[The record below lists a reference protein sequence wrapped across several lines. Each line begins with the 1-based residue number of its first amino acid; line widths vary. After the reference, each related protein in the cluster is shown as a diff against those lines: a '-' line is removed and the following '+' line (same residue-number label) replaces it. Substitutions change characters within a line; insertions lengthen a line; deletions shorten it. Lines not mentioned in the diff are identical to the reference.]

1 MPDGSLEYN
10 FVWCRSIQEIDKSAW
25 DGLSQGIH
33 TPFLSWAWL
42 YVLEKSKSV
51 SPTAGWQPSHLAVY
65 RSGWLIGAA
74 PLYIKDRSSEG
85 EFVFDQ
91 PWAQLAEEMRVPY
104 FPKLV
109 GMSPLTPIGAY
120 SFLLHPEE
128 DRGRLIMH
136 MQEEIDRM
144 CRDKGIAGC
153 HFNFLAPGW
162 GRELEDSGFVPWVH
176 PGFVWT
182 NQEYTDFGHFLAC
195 FRSSRRKN
203 IKREQKAL
211 ADQGIRI
218 EALYGDAIKERH
230 LAWMH
235 GFYAWTNGR
244 YFPWSCKY
252 LTQEFF
258 LGLLDNEI
266 SQNLLLFA
274 AYEQGTNDPV
284 GMSMLVFEGNRLFG
298 RYWGGRQGIPFL
310 HFNLCYYQPIQWAI
324 QNRIKWFDP
333 GMGGEHKLYRGFEL
347 VANYSLHKV
356 YAPGMQQ
363 IMDVYLDDFNRFQKQ
378 RIQEVNQE
386 LPLKNT
392 YSDLSM
398 SKHRAHGATT

>member
-1 MPDGSLEYN
+1 VPLHSGG
-10 FVWCRSIQEIDKSAW
+10 RQECLGWFEPGDTHTVFELGVAFSPGKIEIC
-25 DGLSQGIH
+25 LS
-33 TPFLSWAWL
+33 
-42 YVLEKSKSV
+42 
-51 SPTAGWQPSHLAVY
+51 SHLAVY
-65 RSGWLIGAA
+65 RSGRLIGAA

-91 PWAQLAEEMRVPY
+91 PWAQLAGEMQVPY

-128 DRGRLIMH
+128 DHGRLIMH

-182 NQEYTDFGHFLAC
+182 NQGYTDFGHFLSC
-195 FRSSRRKN
+195 FRSNRRKT
-203 IKREQKAL
+203 IKRERKAL
-211 ADQGIRI
+211 ADQDIRI
-218 EALYGDAIKERH
+218 EALYGDAIEEKH

-235 GFYAWTNGR
+235 GFYAWTNCR

-252 LTQEFF
+252 LTREFF
-258 LGLLDNEI
+258 LGLRDSEI
-266 SQNLLLFA
+266 RQNLLLLA
-274 AYEQGTNDPV
+274 AYESGKNEPV
-284 GMSMLVFEGNRLFG
+284 GMSMLVFAGNLLFG
-298 RYWGGRQGIPFL
+298 RYWGGREGIPFL

-324 QNRIKWFDP
+324 QNGMKWFDP

-356 YAPGMQQ
+356 YAPGLQQ
-363 IMDVYLDDFNRFQKQ
+363 TMDVYLRDFNMFQKQ
-378 RIQEVNQE
+378 RIQEVNHE
-386 LPLKNT
+386 LPLKNIC
-392 YSDLSM
+392 SDMSM
-398 SKHRAHGATT
+398 SGTEHMGPQRKGERI